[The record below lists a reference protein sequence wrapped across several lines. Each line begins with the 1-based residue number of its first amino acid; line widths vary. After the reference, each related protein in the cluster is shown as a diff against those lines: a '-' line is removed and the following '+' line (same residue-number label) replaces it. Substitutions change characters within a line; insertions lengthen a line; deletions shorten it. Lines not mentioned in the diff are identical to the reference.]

1 MVLNGFIV
9 RGTLLLVSVKHLDQN
24 DKRSA
29 SLCEGI
35 CCHAS
40 QSERTL
46 TVDTEMMIAQKGHQC
61 QVEPS
66 L

>member
-1 MVLNGFIV
+1 MWYFTP
-9 RGTLLLVSVKHLDQN
+9 RKRETLRSEN